1 VLVSRSLRTPCRG
14 HGRRRR
20 GHLLASTH
28 PEQASRPAVQGG
40 PTNEEV
46 ERDSCER
53 LCPEHVGARSSVRAH
68 ERLTGAGLAVA
79 RHTVVPDRTPE
90 ARRSSAA
97 VHASA
102 SPRARVV
109 SRLMAV
115 ERAGSRGTIRVPADA
130 ARRCG
135 LKSPRRTVGSPSTVE
150 MHSDAPDR
158 PRRAPAGVAD
168 GRTGASRRR
177 RPLLVAARRRRA
189 LRSRQREGVSTPR
202 TSSSRTRSCSELTT
216 AGAPSCRVPA
226 VLRESPRLRSC
237 GSAPR

>member
-20 GHLLASTH
+20 GRLLGSTH
-28 PEQASRPAVQGG
+28 PKQASRPAVQGG

-115 ERAGSRGTIRVPADA
+115 ERAGFSRDDSGSCGCRTSLRPEESEANSRIALDGGDA
-130 ARRCG
+130 FDAR
-135 LKSPRRTVGSPSTVE
+135 
-150 MHSDAPDR
+150 DR
-158 PRRAPAGVAD
+158 PRHAPAGVPD

-177 RPLLVAARRRRA
+177 RPLLLPLGAGGHSVRVNGKVFEAVAAFLGGRA
-189 LRSRQREGVSTPR
+189 RCDSIPVR
-202 TSSSRTRSCSELTT
+202 
-216 AGAPSCRVPA
+216 
-226 VLRESPRLRSC
+226 RESPRLRSC